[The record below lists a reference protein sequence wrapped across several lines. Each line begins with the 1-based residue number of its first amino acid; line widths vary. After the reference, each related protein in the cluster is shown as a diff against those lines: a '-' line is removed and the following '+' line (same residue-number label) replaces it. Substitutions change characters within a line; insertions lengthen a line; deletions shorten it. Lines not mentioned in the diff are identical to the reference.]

1 MVSFWPWKGEDS
13 SPASFEKALSTL
25 SAKITATQLQLD
37 KVRTRSRR
45 IKVLWTL
52 YLSFAYLVYAIVLIL
67 VVGYSNLGVWEWVG
81 MAGGPV
87 LIYVM
92 RTLTHTYFTMRI
104 ETLEARL
111 KDLQTER
118 ANTIQKLK
126 DATKYDSTHELLE
139 KYGGEKPK
147 RAIQNHDDDERH
159 NKNAK
164 DGDNRRARHSSL
176 GPPSAQGAP
185 TSIRHPNLIP
195 LPPSR
200 PSSSHISPPRH
211 NQQLQD
217 FTAEFAPNA
226 DDLPHTP
233 YPQYDHN
240 PNNGHRWYDRIL
252 DLMLGEDET
261 APKNR
266 IVLICQNCRLV
277 NGQAP
282 PGTKALAD
290 VGLWKCMSCGSMNGE
305 MDEGKKIMREVLGGA
320 DTIRPSI
327 EVTDNSDGGADEVG
341 AQIMAEDAMAT
352 GLEERSSMGPRTRSR
367 KSGRNK
373 A

>member
-1 MVSFWPWKGEDS
+1 M
-13 SPASFEKALSTL
+13 
-25 SAKITATQLQLD
+25 
-37 KVRTRSRR
+37 
-45 IKVLWTL
+45 
-52 YLSFAYLVYAIVLIL
+52 
-67 VVGYSNLGVWEWVG
+67 VGYNNLGVWEWVG

-92 RTLTHTYFTMRI
+92 RTLTHAYFTMRI
-104 ETLEARL
+104 ETIEARL
-111 KDLQTER
+111 KDQQTER
-118 ANTIQKLK
+118 ATTIQKLK

-147 RAIQNHDDDERH
+147 RATQNHGEDERE
-159 NKNAK
+159 KNTK
-164 DGDNRRARHSSL
+164 DGNNGRGRHSSL
-176 GPPSAQGAP
+176 GPNGPPSRTTFAPPPTANIQRPPSAQGAP

-200 PSSSHISPPRH
+200 PSSSHNPPPRH
-211 NQQLQD
+211 QLQPLD

-240 PNNGHRWYDRIL
+240 PNNTHRWYDRIL

-282 PGTKALAD
+282 PGTKALPD

-305 MDEGKKIMREVLGGA
+305 MDEGKKIMREVLGGE
-320 DTIRPSI
+320 TIRPSI
-327 EVTDNSDGGADEVG
+327 EVTADHSDGGSADEVG
-341 AQIMAEDAMAT
+341 AQIMSEDAMAT
-352 GLEERSSMGPRTRSR
+352 GREPTGPQTRSR
-367 KSGRNK
+367 RSGRTK

>member
-13 SPASFEKALSTL
+13 SPASFEKTLSTL
-25 SAKITATQLQLD
+25 STKITATQLQLD

-67 VVGYSNLGVWEWVG
+67 VVGYTNLGIWEWVG

-92 RTLTHTYFTMRI
+92 RTLTHAYFTMRI

-111 KDLQTER
+111 KDQQSER
-118 ANTIQKLK
+118 ATTIQKLK
-126 DATKYDSTHELLE
+126 DATKYDSTQELLE

-147 RAIQNHDDDERH
+147 RNVPTHGDDDA

-164 DGDNRRARHSSL
+164 AGGNKPNRRSSL
-176 GPPSAQGAP
+176 GPNGPPTRTNFAPPATANIQRPPSAQGTP

-200 PSSSHISPPRH
+200 PSSSHISPQRH
-211 NQQLQD
+211 QQQRE
-217 FTAEFAPNA
+217 FSEEFAPNA

-233 YPQYDHN
+233 YPQYDFN
-240 PNNGHRWYDRIL
+240 PNTHRWYDRIL

-290 VGLWKCMSCGSMNGE
+290 
-305 MDEGKKIMREVLGGA
+305 GKKIMREVLGGA
-320 DTIRPSI
+320 DTVRPSI
-327 EVTDNSDGGADEVG
+327 EVTDVSSSGDDEVG

-352 GLEERSSMGPRTRSR
+352 GIEEHTGPRTRSR